1 MSFTYGIFNS
11 RAARMETGQAA
22 LSTRTQAQ
30 TANVPMT
37 PAQVNG
43 LLLGLG
49 LATGMEF
56 YTFDSMNLV
65 LVDLAGTLGV
75 SFDEASWLLT
85 IYSSTLFLGVPVCI
99 WLAGHVGYKR
109 YLIATTLLFSAASL
123 GCMLS
128 PDFNAML
135 AWRAVQGF
143 AGAGLTVWWR
153 AAIYVIVPRPRR
165 SASMMRVST
174 MLYLSSATGLLLGG
188 ALTDHFTWRLIFL
201 PVIPYTLGAVWLLLH
216 YFPPMPV
223 PVEQRVIGT
232 DWPGIALL
240 AISLIAL
247 QILLN
252 RGHIDDWLGSPYIR
266 TLTWISACAFVAFLW
281 WQLSERNRVP
291 LLRLDLLRDRRVMSA
306 VLLGVLTGMILS
318 GSLYVLPEYLR
329 DMATPRL
336 SAAQTGQVMCIY
348 ALGAAAI
355 RPSVV
360 EIIAR
365 FGQRKTLVGA
375 VLALVAS
382 MLIFS
387 RLLTTDT
394 PRFYYA
400 LPLVLF
406 AMCLAPL
413 LSAVGSGTVA
423 RVEYNKLL
431 DGVSL
436 YMTFRQFGASLS
448 VALLTYLIESRETLH
463 SSRLFEHLQEASTNT
478 APWLAR
484 ASSVALE
491 RAGLSP
497 HDTTAVALKLL
508 GEVSA
513 RQAATLAYADAF
525 LLMACVGLVAL
536 CFIPVIPPTPP
547 TK

>member
-1 MSFTYGIFNS
+1 VQSQPQVPSI
-11 RAARMETGQAA
+11 ELTGPQ
-22 LSTRTQAQ
+22 LT
-30 TANVPMT
+30 
-37 PAQVNG
+37 G

-56 YTFDSMNLV
+56 YTFDAMNLV

-109 YLIATTLLFSAASL
+109 YLIATTLLFAVASL

-128 PDFNAML
+128 PDLNIML

-143 AGAGLTVWWR
+143 AGAGLIVWWR
-153 AAIYVIVPRPRR
+153 AAIYMILPKAKR
-165 SASMMRVST
+165 SGSMMRVST

-201 PVIPYTLGAVWLLLH
+201 PVIPYAAGAVWLLSRC
-216 YFPPMPV
+216 FPTMPHTM
-223 PVEQRVIGT
+223 EARLIGA
-232 DWPGIALL
+232 DWFGIALL
-240 AISLIAL
+240 AVSLIAL
-247 QILLN
+247 QVALN
-252 RGHIDDWLGSPYIR
+252 RGHIDDWLESPYIR
-266 TLTWISACAFVAFLW
+266 SLILMSVCAFIAFLW
-281 WQLSERNRVP
+281 WQLNERNRVP
-291 LLRLDLLRDRRVMSA
+291 LLYLDLLRDRRVMAA
-306 VLLGVLTGMILS
+306 VLIGICTGMILS

-329 DMATPRL
+329 TETPWRL
-336 SAAQTGQVMCIY
+336 SAAQTGEVMCIY
-348 ALGAAAI
+348 ALSAAAI
-355 RPSVV
+355 RPGVV
-360 EIIAR
+360 ELIAR
-365 FGQRKTLVGA
+365 LGQRKTIISAILV
-375 VLALVAS
+375 LIAS

-400 LPLVLF
+400 FPLVLYAF
-406 AMCLAPL
+406 CLAPL

-423 RVEYNKLL
+423 KVEYNKLL

-436 YMTFRQFGASLS
+436 YMTFRQFGASLG
-448 VALLTYLIESRETLH
+448 VALLTHLIESRETLH
-463 SSRLFEHLQEASTNT
+463 SSRLFEHLREAGAST
-478 APWLAR
+478 ASWLVGA
-484 ASSVALE
+484 AGAVFS

-497 HDTTAVALKLL
+497 QGSAQVAVGLL
-508 GEVSA
+508 RETSA
-513 RQAATLAYADAF
+513 HQSATLAYADAF
-525 LLMACVGLVAL
+525 LLMAGVGVVAL
-536 CFIPVIPPTPP
+536 CLVPIIPPTPP